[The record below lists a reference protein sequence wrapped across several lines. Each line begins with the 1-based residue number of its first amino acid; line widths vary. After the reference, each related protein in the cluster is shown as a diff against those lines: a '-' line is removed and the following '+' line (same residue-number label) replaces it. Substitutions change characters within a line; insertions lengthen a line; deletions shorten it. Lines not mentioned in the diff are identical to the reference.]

1 MPKNDNYITKRLK
14 SFKYAFNGIWQ
25 VLVRE
30 PNFRIHTLAAVVVVI
45 FGFICDLNTTEWII
59 IAITIGAVMSAEIFN
74 SAIENI
80 VDLVHPER
88 SKQAGLIKDMAAGA
102 VLVLAIAAAIVG
114 FIIFIP
120 KMIDFL

>member
-25 VLVRE
+25 TLTRE
-30 PNFRIHTLAAVVVVI
+30 PNFRIHSLAAVVVVI

-59 IAITIGAVMSAEIFN
+59 IVITIGAVMSAEIFN

-88 SKQAGLIKDMAAGA
+88 SQQAGLIKDMAAGA